1 MNKYAGN
8 DHYLDNGVFKNKLGI
23 QTKPFF
29 KSVKPI
35 TRLSAPMNLPKHPLK
50 GVSTLTTFKPFTG
63 IYSGM
68 FTLGR
73 VNSAIL
79 I

>member
-23 QTKPFF
+23 QNQTILQEREADYAT
-29 KSVKPI
+29 V
-35 TRLSAPMNLPKHPLK
+35 RAYELAKHPLR